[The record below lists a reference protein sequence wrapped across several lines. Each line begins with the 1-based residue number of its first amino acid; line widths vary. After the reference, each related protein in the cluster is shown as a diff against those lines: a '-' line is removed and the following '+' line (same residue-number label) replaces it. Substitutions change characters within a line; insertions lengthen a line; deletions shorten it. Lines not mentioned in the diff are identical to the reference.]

1 MDQLLSQGVELMLLG
16 MGIVFSFLIVLVFTT
31 AGMSALVNRFF
42 PETPEPAASAPRPSA
57 GVDPAGDI
65 SPRTLA
71 IIRDAIRQHRD
82 RQQ

>member
-31 AGMSALVNRFF
+31 VGMSALVNRFF
-42 PETPEPAASAPRPSA
+42 PETPAPAAPAPRSSA
-57 GVDPAGDI
+57 GADPAGDI